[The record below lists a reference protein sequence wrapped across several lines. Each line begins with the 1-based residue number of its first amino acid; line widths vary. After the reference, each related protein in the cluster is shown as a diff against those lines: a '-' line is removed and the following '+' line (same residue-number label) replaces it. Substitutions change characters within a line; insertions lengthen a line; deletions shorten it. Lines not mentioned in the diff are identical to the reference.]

1 MDGTQTSE
9 PTEAGPG
16 SFPGQASAFRRA
28 LDGQAI
34 ATEGRLDLTVPLN
47 IAEVRAALATTGP
60 LRKVGLAAYVATSK
74 SASVPSPRP
83 QDERRGHRR
92 KHASALASTRIGRM
106 IAFVAAAVALSV
118 GTACALVLSNNTQNT
133 SVSLPATGTIPM
145 ASSPADPQPGQAA
158 GNSGSTSAKATPSL
172 SRSTARHL
180 PVTGATTRRATVTPS
195 PSPSVTATTS
205 STASSDPSSTAGS
218 SASAGDPTNTAPGS
232 GCCPAPTDSSG
243 GSGNWEVLYEGQN
256 EDSQAQQE
264 TTDVQSLLLQ
274 IGYLDPWH
282 HRSYID
288 PNYASSPDANGYYGS
303 STADAIAQFQQDYG
317 VAYSDQLGSCD
328 ATTYQDLI
336 EVAQETD

>member
-1 MDGTQTSE
+1 M
-9 PTEAGPG
+9 
-16 SFPGQASAFRRA
+16 
-28 LDGQAI
+28 
-34 ATEGRLDLTVPLN
+34 ATEGRLDLSIPLN

-83 QDERRGHRR
+83 QDGRRGHRR
-92 KHASALASTRIGRM
+92 KHASALASTRIGRL

-145 ASSPADPQPGQAA
+145 ASSPADPQPGRAA
-158 GNSGSTSAKATPSL
+158 GDSGSTSAKATPSL
-172 SRSTARHL
+172 SRSTAGHL

-195 PSPSVTATTS
+195 PSISVTATTS
-205 STASSDPSSTAGS
+205 STASSDPSSTATAGD
-218 SASAGDPTNTAPGS
+218 SASAGDPTSSAPGS
-232 GCCPAPTDSSG
+232 GCCSGPTDSSG

-274 IGYLDPWH
+274 IGYLAAWH

-288 PNYASSPDANGYYGS
+288 PNYASSPDANGYYGP

-317 VAYSDQLGSCD
+317 VAYSDQPGSCD
-328 ATTYQDLI
+328 ATTYQDLT